1 VTSSLKPTIRPH
13 LVAEQQFA
21 TLIPPIHD
29 QDFSKE
35 ELTMMIEFN
44 KAYMGKKLLRV
55 MPLISNE
62 TAYIY
67 EELELELAPEINKT
81 VLDIIKPE

>member
-1 VTSSLKPTIRPH
+1 MTSSLKPTIRPH
-13 LVAEQQFA
+13 LVTKQQFA
-21 TLIPPIHD
+21 TMIPTIHD

-44 KAYMGKKLLRV
+44 KADMGKKLLRV

-67 EELELELAPEINKT
+67 EELELELAPEIHEK
-81 VLDIIKPE
+81 VLDVIKPY